1 VQPVSWKIW
10 RRRPRRSPPIRGLWR
25 AERPEW
31 YTAVCI
37 VWFCIMGATIVGITV
52 LALANIEVT
61 EPADPVL

>member
-1 VQPVSWKIW
+1 
-10 RRRPRRSPPIRGLWR
+10 LWR